1 MTASG
6 PGVPGRGDIRD
17 DTPRRGNGRKI
28 AAILLVGLVVRLIV
42 AYGLPPFFGS
52 PIPGSGF
59 KTDVDLF
66 RYWADS
72 LGQHGPFG
80 FYDRGF
86 FADYTP
92 GYLYALWL
100 VGIVGSLIG
109 GTGDLIK
116 LPAIVTD
123 VALAYVVYLMVCDLG
138 VSARRAR
145 IAALV
150 VLVNPITWFD
160 SVVWGQV
167 DSFGTVFLLLAV
179 RELWRGRSERSAV
192 LAVVAAL
199 IKPQLAIL
207 VPVVAAVVI
216 RRALWP
222 DGAWGDEDA
231 PVIRGFGWERRLTGW
246 IRIVTTGVT
255 GFVTALVMCL
265 PFGLPL
271 IWPTGTSLVR
281 LMLSTAS
288 TYPYLTVNAYNIWS
302 LLPVADASGVSNSM
316 ATNSSWIYDSPAT
329 DATFWGQ
336 IGPFPAGLV
345 GAFLLLAIAAVITVL
360 IARRPDR
367 LTILVGTCALA
378 LAFFAVPT
386 RVHERYLFPFF
397 GLAAILIAFSW
408 RWRIAYVLASAATFL
423 NMYVVLTTLYPDNP
437 SISDWLGIGSAI
449 RGFGG
454 VATIAIVST
463 LVFLWGLA
471 QLRRRASHRL
481 AAELEGGRAGG

>member
-179 RELWRGRSERSAV
+179 LSLQGISA
-192 LAVVAAL
+192 LSHFSGWFF
-199 IKPQLAIL
+199 L
-207 VPVVAAVVI
+207 VMQY
-216 RRALWP
+216 L
-222 DGAWGDEDA
+222 
-231 PVIRGFGWERRLTGW
+231 L
-246 IRIVTTGVT
+246 
-255 GFVTALVMCL
+255 ALVWTL
-265 PFGLPL
+265 FHL
-271 IWPTGTSLVR
+271 LVIT
-281 LMLSTAS
+281 LQAFIFMVLTIV
-288 TYPYLTVNAYNIWS
+288 YL
-302 LLPVADASGVSNSM
+302 SM
-316 ATNSSWIYDSPAT
+316 ASE
-329 DATFWGQ
+329 
-336 IGPFPAGLV
+336 
-345 GAFLLLAIAAVITVL
+345 
-360 IARRPDR
+360 
-367 LTILVGTCALA
+367 
-378 LAFFAVPT
+378 
-386 RVHERYLFPFF
+386 H
-397 GLAAILIAFSW
+397 
-408 RWRIAYVLASAATFL
+408 
-423 NMYVVLTTLYPDNP
+423 
-437 SISDWLGIGSAI
+437 
-449 RGFGG
+449 
-454 VATIAIVST
+454 
-463 LVFLWGLA
+463 
-471 QLRRRASHRL
+471 H
-481 AAELEGGRAGG
+481 